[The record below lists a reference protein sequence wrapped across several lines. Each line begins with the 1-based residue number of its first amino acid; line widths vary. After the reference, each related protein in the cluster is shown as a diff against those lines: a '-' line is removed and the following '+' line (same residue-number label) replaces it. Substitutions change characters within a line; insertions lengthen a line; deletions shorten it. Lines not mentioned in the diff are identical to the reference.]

1 MKNTSITVYCGMLHL
16 QYNIGNMNICRTL
29 FQRFHFLKWAH
40 LLWKRWKQMKKTI
53 ERIFTRKNNNEIW
66 LLFNLRLFFNIS
78 LLSYISI
85 TYIYKF
91 IRVSVFSLN
100 FNLFIFLSLSLF
112 WFYYGYFVFL
122 NMSRKTVRFVSVTN
136 AFNDGVRA
144 DSIADSVSSLVKS
157 RNNHETCFINFQNSL
172 RFEYTRNGVGM
183 GYNCKRVLHLNW
195 YTIRR

>member
-1 MKNTSITVYCGMLHL
+1 MLRIRFNHTDLHLIISCIFNGIILDMKNTSITVYCGMLHL

-112 WFYYGYFVFL
+112 WFYYGYFF
-122 NMSRKTVRFVSVTN
+122 FW
-136 AFNDGVRA
+136 
-144 DSIADSVSSLVKS
+144 ICLVKQLGS
-157 RNNHETCFINFQNSL
+157 
-172 RFEYTRNGVGM
+172 
-183 GYNCKRVLHLNW
+183 
-195 YTIRR
+195 